1 MDFFI
6 KHIIVWQ
13 NWTTNWLKTHWKMTR
28 NKLIYFF
35 INFIVRLSSVL
46 RGFHP
51 CHNSQ
56 WPPTMIS
63 IPDFIQ
69 YIFCP
74 IFILEKEP
82 VYHFLMLS
90 AKLGNYWYHFYNVFC
105 MTRSLTG
112 DWTRDLP
119 LSKPAFYHLAIEEA
133 VQTDLKNNKRLETNK
148 SWSDK
153 TTTCQISKI
162 TGWKRTYWY
171 QLWNFQVIV
180 NLNCIS

>member
-13 NWTTNWLKTHWKMTR
+13 NWTTNWLKSHWKMTR

-82 VYHFLMLS
+82 VFHFLMLS
-90 AKLGNYWYHFYNVFC
+90 AKQLPGTIFITSLVWRGPWLWIEPLTSRTQCQHST
-105 MTRSLTG
+105 TR
-112 DWTRDLP
+112 
-119 LSKPAFYHLAIEEA
+119 LSRRWFLFVESCI
-133 VQTDLKNNKRLETNK
+133 
-148 SWSDK
+148 
-153 TTTCQISKI
+153 QII
-162 TGWKRTYWY
+162 LWK
-171 QLWNFQVIV
+171 
-180 NLNCIS
+180 CI